1 MNAEVAERVRRS
13 LAAKAANVITPI
25 DGALVRARRIDV
37 GVSERVLAEA
47 LGVSTGVID
56 SLEHGGE
63 QNHLTLDFIHQLATT
78 LGVEVIDLLAERTY
92 EVPDA
97 PDDIDPGDP
106 AEIGRHLSLAGRA
119 HIDELARA
127 LGWTTARVRW
137 ALLTLEERL
146 PDCGMTLAWIAD
158 TEVQL
163 APKAGQ
169 TATVGVV
176 SRRDL
181 RAYGLYET
189 DAALVHQI
197 IVDGPHNKPGV
208 VNKVSLNRLRHAGV
222 LTTDTIYNPR
232 SRPPGGAKAEG
243 IRLTDEARYNLCLG
257 DASPARDEGTAGQ
270 VNHESSG
277 APGST

>member
-1 MNAEVAERVRRS
+1 MSAELEDRVRKS
-13 LAAKAANVITPI
+13 LAAKAANVIAPI
-25 DGALVRARRIDV
+25 DGAKVRARRIDV

-63 QNHLTLDFIHQLATT
+63 QNHLTLDFVHQLATT
-78 LGVEVIDLLAERTY
+78 LGAQVADLLTDHVHQEP
-92 EVPDA
+92 VDPDE
-97 PDDIDPGDP
+97 IDPGDA

-119 HIDELARA
+119 HIDDLARA
-127 LGWTTARVRW
+127 LGWTGSRVRW
-137 ALLTLEERL
+137 ALHTLEARL
-146 PDCGMTLAWIAD
+146 PACGMTLAWIAD

-163 APKAGQ
+163 APQVGQ
-169 TATVGVV
+169 TETVGVV

-189 DAALVHQI
+189 DAALLHQI

-208 VNKVSLNRLRHAGV
+208 VNKLALNRLRNAGI
-222 LTTDTIYNPR
+222 LTTDTIYGPR

-243 IRLTDEARYNLCLG
+243 IRLTDEACFNLCVG
-257 DASPARDEGTAGQ
+257 DAP
-270 VNHESSG
+270 
-277 APGST
+277 